1 MTRRP
6 FIVVCPKTGRADVRT
21 HKDDV
26 IGSYFLG
33 SFSREWHR
41 NDGLYR
47 KGLFP
52 FQFINAGAA
61 ASALETA
68 PPLPADAVWG
78 PEEDEPKAKASSV
91 PTLIASLRDI
101 RIRLENGTIDEL
113 PQTIVVDVGDGRKVR
128 YRKEGEPP
136 NV

>member
-6 FIVVCPKTGRADVRT
+6 FIVVCPKTGRADIRT
-21 HKDDV
+21 HKDEV
-26 IGSYFLG
+26 RGSYYFGAVSGL
-33 SFSREWHR
+33 WHR
-41 NDGLYR
+41 YDGYYI
-47 KGLFP
+47 KGKSFA
-52 FQFINAGAA
+52 FANVGHAN
-61 ASALETA
+61 SALAKA
-68 PPLPADAVWG
+68 PPVPADAVWG
-78 PEEDEPKAKASSV
+78 PEEDEPKPQASPG